1 MDYSLQVNINGQKE
15 HVLVEFCLASFPCSI
30 FFFFGTVS
38 TVWIYY
44 SELIRPTLLGWSL
57 FRTANI
63 STLLLHPTYIKPYAP
78 NHKGDEYNSLSY
90 KNKNKS

>member
-15 HVLVEFCLASFPCSI
+15 RLLVEFCLASLPCSI
-30 FFFFGTVS
+30 FFFFTVS
-38 TVWIYY
+38 IVWIYY
-44 SELIRPTLLGWSL
+44 FALIRSTLLGWSL

>member
-15 HVLVEFCLASFPCSI
+15 YVLVKFCLAHFLVQ
-30 FFFFGTVS
+30 FFFFFFTVS